1 MISTPVDYR
10 DRYLSQEIGIGV
22 SFDDGILIEEYK
34 IPLTILNFRGFA
46 VKTVE
51 IRWHG
56 RGGQGVVTANE
67 LLAGAA
73 IREGKFIKAF
83 PEFGPER
90 MGAPIRAFTR
100 ISEEPIK
107 VHSQV
112 YNPDFVVVLD
122 STLIGHMDLTG
133 GLKEGGV
140 VIANYSEGKQELSKV
155 LGDGGD
161 IHAVNATKIAL
172 EEIGRPM
179 ANTAML
185 GALVKVAGLVSLDSI
200 LAELQAKFSVKFP
213 DKVIQKNINSVK
225 RAYEEVD

>member
-1 MISTPVDYR
+1 M
-10 DRYLSQEIGIGV
+10 EILNMMTFFREGV
-22 SFDDGILIEEYK
+22 RC
-34 IPLTILNFRGFA
+34 IPLTTI
-46 VKTVE
+46 E

-73 IREGKFIKAF
+73 LKEGKFIKAF

-100 ISEEPIK
+100 LSNTPIM

-112 YNPDFVVVLD
+112 YYPDMVVVLD
-122 STLIGHMDLTG
+122 PTLLKQINVLE
-133 GLKEGGV
+133 GLKEDGKF
-140 VIANYSEGKQELSKV
+140 IANYADGKEHLTQL
-155 LGDGGD
+155 LGKSNNVY
-161 IHAVNATKIAL
+161 AVNATKIAL

-185 GALVKVAGLVSLDSI
+185 GAVVKVLGFVSIESVLE
-200 LAELQAKFSVKFP
+200 ELESKFSGKFS
-213 DKVIQKNINSVK
+213 KEVVAKNVRSVK
-225 RAYEEVD
+225 RAYEEVA

>member
-1 MISTPVDYR
+1 MFIN
-10 DRYLSQEIGIGV
+10 Q
-22 SFDDGILIEEYK
+22 
-34 IPLTILNFRGFA
+34 RGFA
-46 VKTVE
+46 VKTIE

-73 IREGKFIKAF
+73 IRESKFIKAF

-100 ISEEPIK
+100 ISDEPIK

-112 YNPDFVVVLD
+112 YHPDFVVVMD
-122 STLIGHMDLTG
+122 PTLVGHVDLTN
-133 GLKEGGV
+133 GLKEGGSIIV
-140 VIANYSEGKQELSKV
+140 NFPEEKEKLKETFTNVRN
-155 LGDGGD
+155 
-161 IHAVNATKIAL
+161 IHTVNATKIAL
-172 EEIGRPM
+172 EEVGRPI

-185 GALVKVAGLVSLDSI
+185 GAFVKVSGIVSLDSV
-200 LAELQAKFSVKFP
+200 LSELQAKFSLKFP
-213 DKVIQKNINSVK
+213 EKVVQKNMNSVK

>member
-1 MISTPVDYR
+1 M
-10 DRYLSQEIGIGV
+10 
-22 SFDDGILIEEYK
+22 
-34 IPLTILNFRGFA
+34 
-46 VKTVE
+46 KTVE

-90 MGAPIRAFTR
+90 MGAPIRAFSR

-122 STLIGHMDLTG
+122 PTLIGHIDLTG
-133 GLKEGGV
+133 GLKEGGA
-140 VIANYSEGKQELSKV
+140 VIANYSEGIDSLKEA
-155 LGDGGD
+155 LGDVGN
-161 IHAVNATKIAL
+161 IHAVNATKIAM
-172 EEIGRPM
+172 EEIGRPL
-179 ANTAML
+179 ANTAIL
-185 GALVKVAGLVSLDSI
+185 GAFVKISGIVSIDSVLD
-200 LAELQAKFSVKFP
+200 ELKAKFSLKFP
-213 DKVIQKNINSVK
+213 DKVVQKNLNSVK

>member
-1 MISTPVDYR
+1 M
-10 DRYLSQEIGIGV
+10 
-22 SFDDGILIEEYK
+22 
-34 IPLTILNFRGFA
+34 
-46 VKTVE
+46 KTVE

-90 MGAPIRAFTR
+90 MGAPIKAFTR
-100 ISEEPIK
+100 ISDEPIQ

-122 STLIGHMDLTG
+122 PTLVGHVDLTG
-133 GLKEGGV
+133 GLKQEGAIV
-140 VIANYSEGKQELSKV
+140 VNYPEGRDKLLSA
-155 LGDGGD
+155 LGNQSN
-161 IHAVNATKIAL
+161 IHMVNATKIAL
-172 EEIGRPM
+172 EEVGRPI

-185 GALVKVAGLVSLDSI
+185 GAFVRVSEVVSLDSV
-200 LAELQAKFSVKFP
+200 LLELKAKFSVKFP
-213 DKVIQKNINSVK
+213 EKVVQKNINSVK

>member
-1 MISTPVDYR
+1 MNYN
-10 DRYLSQEIGIGV
+10 LS
-22 SFDDGILIEEYK
+22 SIEEYK
-34 IPLTILNFRGFA
+34 IPLAVLNRRGFA

-90 MGAPIRAFTR
+90 MGAPIKAFFR
-100 ISEEPIK
+100 ISDEPIK

-112 YNPDFVVVLD
+112 YNPDYVVILD
-122 STLIGHMDLTG
+122 PTLVGHVDLTG
-133 GLKEGGV
+133 GLKTGGA
-140 VIANYSEGKQELSKV
+140 VIVNYSEGREKLLEA
-155 LGDGGD
+155 LGDNSE
-161 IHAVNATKIAL
+161 IHVVNATKIAL
-172 EEIGRPM
+172 EEVGRPI

-185 GALVKVAGLVSLDSI
+185 GALVKVSGIVSLDSV
-200 LAELQAKFSVKFP
+200 LAELQAKFSAKFP
-213 DKVIQKNINSVK
+213 NKVIQKNINSVK

>member
-1 MISTPVDYR
+1 M
-10 DRYLSQEIGIGV
+10 
-22 SFDDGILIEEYK
+22 
-34 IPLTILNFRGFA
+34 
-46 VKTVE
+46 E

-73 IREGKFIKAF
+73 LKEGKFIKAF

-100 ISEEPIK
+100 LSDQPIV

-112 YNPDFVVVLD
+112 YYPDMVVVLD
-122 STLIGHMDLTG
+122 PTLLKAVKVAE
-133 GLKEGGV
+133 GLKETGNLV
-140 VIANYSEGKQELSKV
+140 ANFAEGRDHLREMVGKNVNVHS
-155 LGDGGD
+155 
-161 IHAVNATKIAL
+161 INATKIAM
-172 EEIGRPM
+172 EEIGRPT

-185 GALVKVAGLVSLDSI
+185 GAVVKVLNFVSLDSV
-200 LAELQAKFSVKFP
+200 LEELESKFAGKFKKDVV
-213 DKVIQKNINSVK
+213 DKNLKAVR